1 MNYEECRRLKQSQK
15 RIFINKNLNQ
25 LKFITR
31 NFSNLQVPEIKE
43 KSKQDEIVICSFN
56 FSNTVAK
63 WILRALKTA
72 FKFMFTA
79 LT

>member
-1 MNYEECRRLKQSQK
+1 MYKSQK
-15 RIFINKNLNQ
+15 
-25 LKFITR
+25 
-31 NFSNLQVPEIKE
+31 IKE
-43 KSKQDEIVICSFN
+43 KSKEDEIVICSFN

-63 WILRALKTA
+63 WILRALETA